1 MFRSRL
7 FLSTD
12 SYEHAFSIP
21 SLHRRCACLH
31 IRFTPRLYVWF
42 IRSPKAITLTLEVQG
57 SQAHAL
63 QETKNMV
70 SGSLTT
76 HSDSAGY
83 TMADG
88 IMGIVKGTLFG
99 TEGRGH
105 TVCCTRR
112 RLMAGRAHLVRSSV
126 SSSPAQTHLHGVLS
140 SSILNTQYQNAL
152 SAPRFLYQN
161 TPRGSQCFLRARG
174 LALQLNSPLQLS
186 SPLQFNSL
194 LQQNSMLNES
204 LLQHNSLSNISL
216 ETLEAGL
223 RCTC

>member
-1 MFRSRL
+1 
-7 FLSTD
+7 
-12 SYEHAFSIP
+12 
-21 SLHRRCACLH
+21 
-31 IRFTPRLYVWF
+31 
-42 IRSPKAITLTLEVQG
+42 
-57 SQAHAL
+57 
-63 QETKNMV
+63 MV

-76 HSDSAGY
+76 QPVSVGY

-126 SSSPAQTHLHGVLS
+126 SSPLAQTHLHGVLS

-186 SPLQFNSL
+186 SPLQFNSPLQLNSL
-194 LQQNSMLNES
+194 LQHNSMLNES

-216 ETLEAGL
+216 EMLEAGL
-223 RCTC
+223 RGTC